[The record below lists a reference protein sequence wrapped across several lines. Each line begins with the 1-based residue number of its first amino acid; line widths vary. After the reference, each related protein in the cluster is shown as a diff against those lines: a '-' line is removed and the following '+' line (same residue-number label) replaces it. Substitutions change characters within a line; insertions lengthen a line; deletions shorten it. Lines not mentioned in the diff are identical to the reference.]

1 MSAGES
7 DEDDDDDEEEAAP
20 DFSAAS
26 LAVLSQRLDSL
37 RDSASAERVQE
48 IMDAAAN
55 WKSGRCAQRVVCIL
69 DDWIRRLDVLDGTLA
84 CGTYTGDVAL
94 VDIATGSLVDSWDTT
109 VWDTA
114 ESDTE
119 YDGQSEITAIRLCL
133 SSAAGGGE
141 ASAAAAAEQQQQ
153 LHVLSGDAAGTVY
166 MRVKG
171 QATPLLRATHRAP
184 VSGVHYDGVSR
195 LYSASLDSRLA
206 CYDLSDLPSSSRGD
220 AASQDQLPSSTLSL
234 REPILQM
241 STFENYAAL
250 ALSDGSVSLVTLSPL
265 RTLFT
270 FRAHTKAA
278 TTAVCL
284 MTSSQLVTGAAD
296 GTVCLWR
303 LDEDGDSDRRCTT
316 FEGHQG
322 PVVCLYADGEKV
334 VSGSRDGSVRVWEA
348 ETGQSRFVLHGYT
361 NYIGSLHVS
370 PTSLLSDGTNN
381 AVIQLDFTEE
391 AVREQQE
398 QQQEED
404 EEDEGDGGL
413 GGE

>member
-1 MSAGES
+1 
-7 DEDDDDDEEEAAP
+7 
-20 DFSAAS
+20 
-26 LAVLSQRLDSL
+26 
-37 RDSASAERVQE
+37 
-48 IMDAAAN
+48 
-55 WKSGRCAQRVVCIL
+55 
-69 DDWIRRLDVLDGTLA
+69 
-84 CGTYTGDVAL
+84 
-94 VDIATGSLVDSWDTT
+94 
-109 VWDTA
+109 
-114 ESDTE
+114 
-119 YDGQSEITAIRLCL
+119 
-133 SSAAGGGE
+133 
-141 ASAAAAAEQQQQ
+141 
-153 LHVLSGDAAGTVY
+153 
-166 MRVKG
+166 
-171 QATPLLRATHRAP
+171 
-184 VSGVHYDGVSR
+184 
-195 LYSASLDSRLA
+195 
-206 CYDLSDLPSSSRGD
+206 
-220 AASQDQLPSSTLSL
+220 
-234 REPILQM
+234 
-241 STFENYAAL
+241 
-250 ALSDGSVSLVTLSPL
+250 
-265 RTLFT
+265 
-270 FRAHTKAA
+270 
-278 TTAVCL
+278 